1 MLDSKVAEGGPGPPP
16 KIWGGGAQTPCSYS
30 YVFICGILIAVS
42 LSDFNALR
50 EEVRCLM
57 ELIQKLVLEFKAV
70 KCEVEASHH
79 DIMDSVQALF
89 KAEQST
95 DS

>member
-1 MLDSKVAEGGPGPPP
+1 M
-16 KIWGGGAQTPCSYS
+16 
-30 YVFICGILIAVS
+30 ILRVEYNVIKLFYAVS

-50 EEVRCLM
+50 EEVKCLM

-70 KCEVEASHH
+70 KREVEASHV
-79 DIMDSVQALF
+79 DLLESIQLAITLC

-95 DS
+95 E